1 MAKIV
6 NYVYSMIIFLFLF
19 LVATK
24 AERKPFIT
32 FKIFFPNLYT
42 LYYPILVAALI
53 LISFFITRVYQC
65 IADSDCQPWMCSL
78 GMKPKCISVLRMCKC
93 HGWQKYN
100 VLT

>member
-24 AERKPFIT
+24 AEP
-32 FKIFFPNLYT
+32 
-42 LYYPILVAALI
+42 LI